1 MLSDDDTGED
11 IVVPEPDWFRRD
23 EEFRTILPRQAD
35 RTKLAKGGITDVD
48 SLLRHFPRR
57 WVDPGQFTDIR
68 ALGTLEEG
76 TDVVLHVTVA
86 DVASRRMK
94 NRRGTISTVSVTD
107 SAGGFVDV
115 VFFNQPWIGRVL
127 TAETRIL
134 VSARIKYYRGRV
146 QLSSPTLLTGDGRI
160 ADDERTGDTSMLSPS
175 RPVPVYPTVG
185 KVTSTRMHTLITTA
199 LDTVSDEWFVDTI
212 PAPLRRERKLVGL
225 REGYDAMH
233 RPTTMDEVKRAS
245 SRWAYEEA
253 LALQTVLLQR
263 RREHEALSASA
274 LAGKEHGVLAA
285 FDEALPFALT
295 LSQKHAGIDI
305 GGELTGNVPMNRL
318 LQGDVGSGKT
328 LVAVRGMLQA
338 IDSGAQAALLAPT
351 EVLAA
356 QHYRSITAALGEF
369 AAESALLRQEN
380 GVVVALLT
388 GSLSTAER
396 RRILI
401 DLAIG
406 DIDLVV
412 GTHALLSKTT
422 IFANLGM
429 VVVDEQHRFGVEQR
443 EALRQ
448 KAGGRTPHTLV
459 MTATPI
465 PRTAAM
471 TVFGD
476 LDVSTL
482 NHMPSGRREIT
493 THLVPLAQHP
503 HWADRVVE
511 VIAEHTARSQQA
523 FVVLPRI
530 ETSSPDEATGAP
542 QPGVEDYA
550 EHLRGASAL
559 EGARIEVLHGQMP
572 SQDKD
577 DRMKAFAAG
586 DIDVLVSTTVIE
598 VGIDVPN
605 ARVMVIVDADRFGVA
620 QLHQLRG
627 RVGRAGGSSLCFLLS
642 YASEESEAYERLQT
656 VASTLDG
663 FELAEYDIRS
673 RREGDVL
680 GRAQWGGTS
689 SLRHLSVLRDEAII
703 KDAREDAA
711 WLLEADPALDEN
723 RALARLIAQIFSTAD
738 EDLIEAG

>member
-1 MLSDDDTGED
+1 MSDDDTGD
-11 IVVPEPDWFRRD
+11 DVVVPEPDWFRRD
-23 EEFRTILPRQAD
+23 EDFRTILPRPAD

-57 WVDPGQFTDIR
+57 WVDPGEFTDIR
-68 ALGTLEEG
+68 ALGMLEEG
-76 TDVVLHVTVA
+76 TDVVLHVTVVE
-86 DVASRRMK
+86 VASRRMQS
-94 NRRGTISTVSVTD
+94 RRGTISTVSVTD

-115 VFFNQPWIGRVL
+115 VFFNQPWIGKIL

-134 VSARIKYYRGRV
+134 VSARIKHYRGRV

-160 ADDERTGDTSMLSPS
+160 AEDERTGDIATLSPS

-185 KVTSTRMHTLITTA
+185 GVTSTRMHTLITTA

-212 PAPLRRERKLVGL
+212 PAPLRDERGLVDL
-225 REGYDAMH
+225 RTGYDAMH
-233 RPTTMDEVKRAS
+233 RPTTMADVHSAS
-245 SRWAYEEA
+245 PRWAYEEA

-274 LAGKEHGVLAA
+274 LEGKDHGVLAA
-285 FDEALPFALT
+285 FDAALPFELT
-295 LSQKHAGIDI
+295 LSQEHAGIDI

-369 AAESALLRQEN
+369 AAESALLRPEN

-406 DIDLVV
+406 DIDLIV

-422 IFANLGM
+422 IFAHLGM

-448 KAGGRTPHTLV
+448 KAGGKTPHTLV

-482 NHMPSGRREIT
+482 DHMPSGRREIT
-493 THLVPLAQHP
+493 THLVPLGQHP
-503 HWADRVVE
+503 HWEDRVIE
-511 VIAEHTARSQQA
+511 VIGEHAARCQQA

-530 ETSSPDEATGAP
+530 EASSPDEATGAP

-550 EHLRGASAL
+550 EHLRGSPAL
-559 EGARIEVLHGQMP
+559 ADVRIEVLHGQMP
-572 SQDKD
+572 AQDKD
-577 DRMKAFAAG
+577 DRMRAFAEG

-627 RVGRAGGSSLCFLLS
+627 RVGRAGDSSLCFLLS
-642 YASEESEAYERLQT
+642 HTSEESEAYGRLQK

-663 FELAEYDIRS
+663 FELAEYDIRT

-680 GRAQWGGTS
+680 GRAQWGGRS
-689 SLRHLSVLRDEAII
+689 SLRHLSVLRDETII

-711 WLLEADPALDEN
+711 WLLDADPALDGN
-723 RALARLIAQIFSTAD
+723 RALARLIARIFSTAD
-738 EDLIEAG
+738 EDLIEAS

>member
-1 MLSDDDTGED
+1 M
-11 IVVPEPDWFRRD
+11 
-23 EEFRTILPRQAD
+23 
-35 RTKLAKGGITDVD
+35 
-48 SLLRHFPRR
+48 
-57 WVDPGQFTDIR
+57 R
-68 ALGTLEEG
+68 A
-76 TDVVLHVTVA
+76 
-86 DVASRRMK
+86 
-94 NRRGTISTVSVTD
+94 
-107 SAGGFVDV
+107 
-115 VFFNQPWIGRVL
+115 
-127 TAETRIL
+127 
-134 VSARIKYYRGRV
+134 Y
-146 QLSSPTLLTGDGRI
+146 
-160 ADDERTGDTSMLSPS
+160 
-175 RPVPVYPTVG
+175 
-185 KVTSTRMHTLITTA
+185 
-199 LDTVSDEWFVDTI
+199 
-212 PAPLRRERKLVGL
+212 
-225 REGYDAMH
+225 
-233 RPTTMDEVKRAS
+233 
-245 SRWAYEEA
+245 
-253 LALQTVLLQR
+253 
-263 RREHEALSASA
+263 
-274 LAGKEHGVLAA
+274 
-285 FDEALPFALT
+285 
-295 LSQKHAGIDI
+295 DI

-663 FELAEYDIRS
+663 FELAEYDIPLPS
-673 RREGDVL
+673 
-680 GRAQWGGTS
+680 
-689 SLRHLSVLRDEAII
+689 
-703 KDAREDAA
+703 
-711 WLLEADPALDEN
+711 
-723 RALARLIAQIFSTAD
+723 
-738 EDLIEAG
+738 